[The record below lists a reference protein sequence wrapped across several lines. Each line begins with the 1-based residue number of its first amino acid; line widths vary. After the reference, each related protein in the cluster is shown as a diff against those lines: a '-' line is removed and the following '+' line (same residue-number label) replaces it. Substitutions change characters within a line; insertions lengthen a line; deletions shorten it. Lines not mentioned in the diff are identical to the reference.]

1 MNRTATPRPD
11 QYWASLSTEEI
22 VAQLQDKVD
31 DYRMYLLKSSKLAM
45 WKACWN
51 QYYKA
56 ESRIGMVTGGDRAQ
70 YKILGANHF
79 ASLIQGLV
87 SVVCQQNPAFEP
99 ISINSDTKS
108 MSQTLIAKSVLDY
121 YMRVAKMPELF
132 KDATEIG
139 HIFGEAFL
147 FFRWNALQ
155 GKVIEMTQ
163 GADGQPKPVHEGDI
177 EINKF
182 NPMDVVRDYSRTDTK
197 NDWYILVEY
206 VNKWNLIA
214 QRPDLKD
221 EIIGETIG
229 SDLQRFRFG
238 HMVDENGSMDDL
250 VPKYTF
256 IHEKTA
262 AMPQGRIVE
271 YVGDAVILDSALPFD
286 KMTIL
291 RFTPSN
297 VIQNNFGSTVATK
310 LLPLQQAYDTLCS
323 IIITN
328 ASNWG
333 LGNIQIPLGTNVKIE
348 QIVDGLNAI
357 RVNAAAGEIKPLVM
371 PSTPAEIF
379 QMLDRIEAMM
389 EKIAGIS
396 AILRGQAPANLKS
409 GTALAFMQAQSLVFN
424 SSTQQSY
431 ISMVEE
437 SGTTVVNILKTFAN
451 SKRMLTIAGKAKK
464 TYMKQFDKN
473 DLSNIS
479 RVMVNV
485 GNPLTKTIAGK
496 VQIAQDLLQAGNMIQ
511 TPQEYI
517 QVLETGTL
525 DPLLEGQTAELMLIR
540 QENEEMSEGRIV
552 TAIATENHPLHI
564 QEHKSVLSSPE
575 SKNNPDIVKNVLS
588 HMMEHINLMQT
599 TDPRLLQM
607 LGIQPLQPQIGSNNN
622 PAGIMAADTPMQQEA
637 DAIQPP
643 KGPNLPPGTNEQ
655 TAQASQQLNAQA
667 TAQ

>member
-1 MNRTATPRPD
+1 MNRTATDRSG

-22 VAQLQDKVD
+22 IAQLQAKVD
-31 DYRMYLLKSSKLAM
+31 DYRQYLLTSNKLAL

-56 ESRIGMVTGGDRAQ
+56 ESRIGLSTGGDRSQ
-70 YKILGANHF
+70 YKILGANHY

-99 ISINSDTKS
+99 VSINSDTKS
-108 MSQTLIAKSVLDY
+108 MSQTLVAKSVLDY
-121 YMRVAKMPELF
+121 YMRVCQMPELF
-132 KDATEIG
+132 KDDTEIG

-147 FFRWNALQ
+147 YFRWNALLGQ
-155 GKVIEMTQ
+155 VVEVSKDQ
-163 GADGQPKPVHEGDI
+163 DGNDKPIYEGDI
-177 EINKF
+177 DIVKL
-182 NPMDVVRDYSRTDTK
+182 NPMDVVRDYTRTDTK
-197 NDWYILVEY
+197 NDWFILVEY

-229 SDLQRFRFG
+229 ADLQRYRFG
-238 HMVDENGSMDDL
+238 HMVDEQGEMDDL

-256 IHEKTA
+256 IHEKTP
-262 AMPQGRIVE
+262 AMPAGRIVE
-271 YVGDAVILDSALPFD
+271 YVGDAVILDTGLPFD
-286 KMTIL
+286 KVTVL

-297 VIQNNFGSTVATK
+297 VIQSNFGCTVATK

-379 QMLDRIEAMM
+379 QMLDRIESMM

-431 ISMVEE
+431 ISMVEN
-437 SGTTVVNILKTFAN
+437 SGTTIVNILKTFAN
-451 SKRMLTIAGKAKK
+451 SKRMITIAGKAKK
-464 TYMKQFDKN
+464 TYMKYFDKN

-496 VQIAQDLLQAGNMIQ
+496 VQIAQDLLQGGLIT
-511 TPQEYI
+511 TPQEYT

-552 TAIATENHPLHI
+552 TAIVTENHPLHI
-564 QEHKSVLSSPE
+564 QEHKTVLSSPE
-575 SKNNPDIVKNVLS
+575 AKNNPEIVQNVLS

-599 TDPRLLQM
+599 ADPRLLQM

-622 PAGIMAADTPMQQEA
+622 PAGIMSADVPVQQEA
-637 DAIQPP
+637 ESIPP
-643 KGPNLPPGTNEQ
+643 PEGPSLPPGTDAQ
-655 TAQASQQLNAQA
+655 TQQASQQLNAQ
-667 TAQ
+667 

>member
-1 MNRTATPRPD
+1 MNRTATDRSG
-11 QYWASLSTEEI
+11 QYWATLSTDEI
-22 VAQLQDKVD
+22 VAQLQAKVD
-31 DYRMYLLKSSKLAM
+31 DYRQYLLKSSKLAI

-70 YKILGANHF
+70 YKILGANHY

-108 MSQTLIAKSVLDY
+108 MSQTLVAKSVLDY
-121 YMRVAKMPELF
+121 YMRVKKMPELF
-132 KDATEIG
+132 KDCTEIG

-147 FFRWNALQ
+147 YFRWNALQ
-155 GKVIEMTQ
+155 GQVVEMQ
-163 GADGQPKPVHEGDI
+163 QSAEGDKKPI
-177 EINKF
+177 YEGDLDIVKL
-182 NPMDVVRDYSRTDTK
+182 NPMDVVRDYTRTDTM
-197 NDWYILVEY
+197 NDWYIIVEY
-206 VNKWNLIA
+206 VNKWNLSA

-221 EIIGETIG
+221 EICGESIG
-229 SDLQRFRFG
+229 SDLQRYRFG
-238 HMVDENGSMDDL
+238 HMVDEGGEMDDL

-256 IHEKTA
+256 VHEKTA
-262 AMPQGRIVE
+262 ALPEGRIVE
-271 YVGDAVILDSALPFD
+271 FVGDAVILDSGLPVD
-286 KMTIL
+286 KVTIL
-291 RFTPSN
+291 RFTPNN

-357 RVNAAAGEIKPLVM
+357 RVNAAAGEIKPLAM

-379 QMLDRIEAMM
+379 QMLDRIEGMM

-431 ISMVEE
+431 ICMIEE
-437 SGTTVVNILKTFAN
+437 AGTTVVNILKTFAN
-451 SKRMLTIAGKAKK
+451 SKRMITIAGKAKK
-464 TYMKQFDKN
+464 TYMKYFDKN

-479 RVMVNV
+479 RVVVNV

-496 VQIAQDLLQAGNMIQ
+496 VQIAQDLLQGGLVT
-511 TPQEYI
+511 TPQEYT

-540 QENEEMSEGRIV
+540 QENEELSEGRLV
-552 TAIATENHPLHI
+552 QAIATENHPLHI
-564 QEHKSVLSSPE
+564 QEHKTVLSSPE
-575 SKNNPDIVKNVLS
+575 AKANPETVQNVLA
-588 HMMEHINLMQT
+588 HMMEHITLMQT
-599 TDPRLLQM
+599 TDPQLLQM

-622 PAGIMAADTPMQQEA
+622 PAGIMNAEVPSQQEA
-637 DAIQPP
+637 SEIKPP
-643 KGPNLPPGTNEQ
+643 AGPKLPPGTDAK
-655 TAQASQQLNAQA
+655 TAQASQTLNAG
-667 TAQ
+667 AQPPQ

>member
-1 MNRTATPRPD
+1 MSRVFTDRSD
-11 QYWASLSTEEI
+11 QYWATLATDEI
-22 VAQLQDKVD
+22 VAQLQSKVD
-31 DYRMYLLKSSKLAM
+31 DYRMYMLKSNKLAM
-45 WKACWN
+45 WKACWT

-56 ESRIGMVTGGDRAQ
+56 ESRVGMVTGGDRAQ
-70 YKILGANHF
+70 YKILGANHY

-121 YMRVAKMPELF
+121 YMRVGKMPELY
-132 KDATEIG
+132 KDCVEIG

-147 FFRWNALQ
+147 YFRWNALRGQ
-155 GKVIEMTQ
+155 VVEVSKDKKGK
-163 GADGQPKPVHEGDI
+163 DKPIYEGDLDI
-177 EINKF
+177 VKL
-182 NPMDVVRDYSRTDTK
+182 NPMDVVRDYTRTDTA

-214 QRPDLKD
+214 QRPDLAD
-221 EIIGETIG
+221 EIRGESIGA
-229 SDLQRFRFG
+229 DLQRFRFG
-238 HMVDENGSMDDL
+238 HMVDEQGEMDDL
-250 VPKYTF
+250 IPKYTF

-262 AMPQGRIVE
+262 AMPNGRIVE
-271 YVGDAVILDSALPFD
+271 FVGDAVILDSALPFD
-286 KMTIL
+286 KMTVL

-328 ASNWG
+328 AANWG

-379 QMLDRIEAMM
+379 NFLDRIEMMM

-396 AILRGQAPANLKS
+396 AILRGQAPAQLKS

-437 SGTTVVNILKTFAN
+437 SGTTIINILKTFAN
-451 SKRMLTIAGKAKK
+451 SKRMITIAGKAKK
-464 TYMKQFDKN
+464 TYMKYFDKQ

-479 RVMVNV
+479 RVVVNV

-496 VQIAQDLLQAGNMIQ
+496 VQIAQDLLQGGLVT
-511 TPQEYI
+511 TPQEYT

-540 QENEEMSEGRIV
+540 QENEEMAEGRMV
-552 TAIATENHPLHI
+552 NAIATENHPLHV
-564 QEHKSVLSSPE
+564 QEHKTVLSSPE
-575 SKNNPDIVKNVLS
+575 AKNNPEIVKNVLA
-588 HMMEHINLMQT
+588 HMMEHITLMQT
-599 TDPRLLQM
+599 VDPRLLQM

-622 PAGIMAADTPMQQEA
+622 PSGVMSADVPVQKEA
-637 DAIQPP
+637 NAIPP
-643 KGPNLPPGTNEQ
+643 PTGPKMPPGTDAR
-655 TAQASQQLNAQA
+655 TADASAQLNAPA
-667 TAQ
+667 A